1 MTSDVVSLGPFPDDS
16 LHSRAVEL
24 DAADPLSSYRD
35 RFVDVDPGLIY
46 LDGNSLGRLPKE
58 AIGAIEDLTHRQWGD
73 RLIRSWNEGW
83 WNLQLEI
90 GDLLAPVIGA
100 LPGEVIISDS
110 TSVNL
115 HKLAAAAVVARP
127 GRTKIVTDDL
137 NFPSDH
143 YVLAEVARAA
153 GPDHRLEIVPSDGV
167 MGPVEALAAAIDD
180 TTALVSLSHAAF
192 KSGYTYD
199 LAELTRIAHDAGALI
214 LWDMSHSVGSVDA
227 DLTGAG
233 ADLAVGCT
241 YKYLNGGPGSP
252 AFLYVRSE
260 LQGEL
265 ASPISGW
272 WAHAEPF
279 ALDLDFRP
287 VNGIRKFHAG
297 TMPTLSLAAARPGIA
312 LTVEA
317 GMLAIRTKSVSLMA
331 FMEELF
337 GSHLEQLG
345 FSWASPVHSS
355 RRGSH
360 ASLAH
365 PQAWQITQ
373 ALIEAGKV
381 LPDFR
386 APDNLRLGFAPLYT
400 SHLDIHTAVL
410 RLVSVVE
417 SGAWFSYC
425 ATPNAVT

>member
-1 MTSDVVSLGPFPDDS
+1 MTSSAVSLGPFPDDP
-16 LHSRAVEL
+16 LYAPAVEL
-24 DAADPLSSYRD
+24 DATDPLASYRD
-35 RFVDVDPGLIY
+35 RFVDVDPELIY
-46 LDGNSLGRLPKE
+46 LDGNSLGRLPVE
-58 AIGAIEDLTHRQWGD
+58 ASAVINDVTDRQWGD

-90 GDLLAPVIGA
+90 GDLLAPAIGA
-100 LPGEVIISDS
+100 QPGEVIISDS

-115 HKLAAAAVVARP
+115 HKLAAAALAARP

-143 YVLAEVARAA
+143 YVLAEIARAA
-153 GPDHRLEIVPSDGV
+153 GPAHRLEIVPSDGV
-167 MGPVEALAAAIDD
+167 MGPVEALVAAIDD
-180 TTALVSLSHAAF
+180 TTALVSLSHTVF

-214 LWDMSHSVGSVDA
+214 LWDMSHSVGSVHA

-252 AFLYVRSE
+252 AFLFVRSD
-260 LQGEL
+260 LQEQL

-279 ALDLDFRP
+279 AFDLEFEP
-287 VNGIRKFHAG
+287 VTGIRKFHAG
-297 TMPTLSLAAARPGIA
+297 TMPTLSLAAAQPGIA

-317 GMLAIRTKSVSLMA
+317 GMPAIRAKSISLMA
-331 FMEELF
+331 FADRMF
-337 GSHLEQLG
+337 GAHLESRG
-345 FSWASPVHSS
+345 FTWASPTDPD

-360 ASLAH
+360 VSLRH
-365 PQAWQITQ
+365 PDAWQITQ
-373 ALIEAGKV
+373 ALIADGKV

-386 APDNLRLGFAPLYT
+386 APDNLRLGFGPLYT
-400 SHLDIHTAVL
+400 SHLDVHTSL
-410 RLVSVVE
+410 MRLASVVD
-417 SGAWFSYC
+417 SDVWRSYP
-425 ATPNAVT
+425 ATADAVT